1 MPPTKGWQRRK
12 GQATAKTRGTGL
24 LMMWSDIDPQF
35 EAEYRPASI
44 AASTRGNRHARIER

>member
-12 GQATAKTRGTGL
+12 ERAMAKTRGTGL
-24 LMMWSDIDPQF
+24 LMVWSDVDPEF